1 MKEEWRSA
9 MTTSG
14 GQSVVVP
21 GLSVMLGLS
30 AGNSSIH
37 RLVSKDLCYDTVIV
51 AYLHVLC

>member
-1 MKEEWRSA
+1 

-14 GQSVVVP
+14 GQSVVIP

-37 RLVSKDLCYDTVIV
+37 HLVSKDLCYDTVIV